1 MSIED
6 SFARIATAL
15 EIIAGRSQQEHVFS
29 LQPDV
34 AAKVQTLAAEVNSV
48 DAPEVAEAEAP
59 KRGRG
64 RPRKEDSAPPAADTP
79 PASPPST
86 PAPAVTAAPTA
97 GAEQEPAVTY
107 DDVQPLILRI
117 AAEHG
122 RPKVLEF
129 LKGFGV
135 PHGKDLKAE
144 QYPAVVKAALALLEP
159 EDVA

>member
-15 EIIAGRSQQEHVFS
+15 EIIAGRAQHEHTFS

-34 AAKVQTLAAEVNSV
+34 AAKVQDLAVQVNAL

-64 RPRKEDSAPPAADTP
+64 RPRKEDSAPAAVATP
-79 PASPPST
+79 QASASST
-86 PAPAVTAAPTA
+86 TEPIATAAPTA
-97 GAEQEPAVTY
+97 GAAAEPAVTY

-135 PHGKDLKAE
+135 PHGKDLNPE
-144 QYPAVVKAALALLEP
+144 QYPAVVKAALELLEP
-159 EDVA
+159 EELA